1 MLGTLEYSKVQEL
14 IQTLKQCCVELNKID
29 EVRGN
34 KNLMNFIGT
43 VENYIRYLEDTLKMG
58 MDADEAI
65 KDLIEA
71 Q

>member
-58 MDADEAI
+58 IDADEAI

>member
-43 VENYIRYLEDTLKMG
+43 VENYTKYLEETLKMG
-58 MDADEAI
+58 MDADAAI

>member
-1 MLGTLEYSKVQEL
+1 MLGTIEYSKVQEL

-43 VENYIRYLEDTLKMG
+43 VDNYIRYLEDTLKMG
-58 MDADEAI
+58 MDADAAI

>member
-43 VENYIRYLEDTLKMG
+43 VENYIRYLEETLKMG
-58 MDADEAI
+58 IDADEAI